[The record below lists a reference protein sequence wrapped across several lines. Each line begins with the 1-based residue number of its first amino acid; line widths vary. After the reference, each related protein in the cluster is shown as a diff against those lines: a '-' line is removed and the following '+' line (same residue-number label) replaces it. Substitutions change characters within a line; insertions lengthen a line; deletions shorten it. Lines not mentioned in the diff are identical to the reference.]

1 MTDEELAPFVGKEVA
16 VHHAAGNVVTGT
28 LRHPEPTGPYHVVS
42 SDGEVPPVPLAR
54 DEIERI
60 VA

>member
-1 MTDEELAPFVGKEVA
+1 MTNEELAPFVGKPVA
-16 VHHAAGNVVTGT
+16 VYHTAGNVVTGT
-28 LRHPEPTGPYHVVS
+28 LAQHGATGSYHVTS
-42 SDGEVPPVPLAR
+42 ADGEVPPVPLHA